1 LHYRKAPKERTV
13 DYSTKEGLA
22 EYVKFKFE
30 QIYFG
35 KHRTLV
41 NYIEL
46 AQGLKL
52 LVKKLRTGPNGK
64 IMLSLKQVHPA
75 LLQVAESTYKGYQ
88 TFLNFM
94 DEYPRFV
101 HSELT
106 FNQIKENGGHIKAW
120 FKAQPAMG
128 MDDFV
133 SVNFWRYSLQPTDAK
148 VDLLDLDEDM
158 PPIRVSRRA
167 RRIEES
173 FEIESNDDSDVA
185 C

>member
-1 LHYRKAPKERTV
+1 MSSSSLSKSLLEYIV
-13 DYSTKEGLA
+13 LLST
-22 EYVKFKFE
+22 
-30 QIYFG
+30 
-35 KHRTLV
+35 TLSW
-41 NYIEL
+41 L
-46 AQGLKL
+46 
-52 LVKKLRTGPNGK
+52 KLRTGPNGK
-64 IMLSLKQVHPA
+64 IILSLKQVYPA
-75 LLQVAESTYKGYQ
+75 LLQLTQVAESTYKGYQ

-94 DEYPRFV
+94 DDYPRFV

-106 FNQIKENGGHIKAW
+106 FNQIKENGCHIKAW

-158 PPIRVSRRA
+158 PPIRVRR
-167 RRIEES
+167 RTYRPIVQES
-173 FEIESNDDSDVA
+173 LEIDFKSDVA